1 MIKITPAT
9 QTLLAFHAEL
19 MYQLSCHPPCEG
31 EISVNIESGV
41 THPKF
46 VYELGEYR
54 AEIRAMVKGE
64 PVITLLTRNRLVT
77 EYSNPDPGQN
87 DLVIEAFA
95 HHALQWLIKHQH

>member
-1 MIKITPAT
+1 MLKITPAT
-9 QTLLAFHAEL
+9 QTLLAFQVEL
-19 MYQLSCHPPCEG
+19 MNQLSCYRVFEG
-31 EISVNIESGV
+31 EISMSIESGV
-41 THPKF
+41 THPKL

-54 AEIRAMVKGE
+54 AEIRAMAKGE
-64 PVITLLTRNRLVT
+64 PVITLFTRNMLVT